1 MDEKEREL
9 RQQQFDGFKANYEYY
24 DLTPS
29 KEKIQAFESYVSGQ
43 IDAEKLQRI
52 FHDLSG
58 SATEFRQIPM
68 DQFC

>member
-24 DLTPS
+24 DLTAS
-29 KEKIQAFESYVSGQ
+29 KEKIQAFESYVLGE
-43 IDAEKLQRI
+43 INAEQLQRF

-58 SATEFRQIPM
+58 STENFIMIPM
-68 DQFC
+68 DWFC

>member
-1 MDEKEREL
+1 MDKKEREL

-43 IDAEKLQRI
+43 IDAEQLQRI
-52 FHDLSG
+52 FHNLNG
-58 SATEFRQIPM
+58 STTEFRQIPM